1 MRSGSRSNALLVE
14 LMIVVMFFM
23 IAATVLLRV
32 FVSSRQQSDRAELIT
47 ASMAAAQNTAD
58 QLYAAEDPE
67 ALLQDLGFVQED
79 GVWRLSAE
87 RYTLEASVA
96 EETEPAGIFR
106 RQSVRVSADGETL
119 YELPCSRWQ
128 EVNQ

>member
-1 MRSGSRSNALLVE
+1 
-14 LMIVVMFFM
+14 MF
-23 IAATVLLRV
+23 VLLIYLNFIRLLY
-32 FVSSRQQSDRAELIT
+32 FMFCGAKRFFSIRDLDDGE
-47 ASMAAAQNTAD
+47 AQHLVT
-58 QLYAAEDPE
+58 QGE

>member
-32 FVSSRQQSDRAELIT
+32 FVSSRNQSDRAELIT
-47 ASMAAAQNTAD
+47 TSIAAAQNTAD
-58 QLYAAEDPE
+58 RLYAAEDPE
-67 ALLQDLGFVQED
+67 AELQSLGFVQKN
-79 GVWRLSAE
+79 GVWVLTAD
-87 RYTLEASVA
+87 RYQLEASVT
-96 EETEPAGIFR
+96 EEAEPAGIFR
-106 RQSVRVSADGETL
+106 RQSVRAIADGETL